1 MINSTKTKSIGTEF
15 LTETNTIEELKSFGW
30 ICVEEMFQENDKHQE
45 RKNRK
50 RAKLIAGF
58 TLRTEI

>member
-30 ICVEEMFQENDKHQE
+30 IRVEGMFQENDKHRE
-45 RKNRK
+45 RN
-50 RAKLIAGF
+50 
-58 TLRTEI
+58 ESEEN